1 MIKIRNKKKTGFV
14 DEKANLNNTRFID
27 DSAILNN
34 VKKSSK
40 KIELDDKFVMP
51 ERTDIDKNVFTN
63 KTTTKDY
70 DKYVKSEDTNMD
82 IINDYT
88 KVTTAEKEFKKD
100 YVFLAHENFKY
111 EKRLDEEILKH
122 NPIKILANHFKE
134 AINAFGITASLLSQ
148 LNVAQ
153 SIAKIIA
160 PVPTPEEIQQIKA
173 RLLRLDVTL
182 LTDYYVISQIIQS
195 PELLNF
201 IQSLYQQF
209 EKVVNSP
216 ESKYVISLVKHL
228 MDYIVLNQH
237 KFGMPQFLQNIYNK
251 YFGSNANINPNAP
264 VVEPTNAPITFGH
277 DQTQPI
283 AQRITQSPTTINEA
297 PSFNPEQTTSIIK
310 TYYDLAFSDR
320 QQLQLFYLSMTDG
333 TNTIKELDDI
343 ASFMRGK
350 TINNITTATLNELIT
365 PLIQALNSLTYV
377 DQTVKNEIINK
388 GRNIIS
394 SNGFFFQQK
403 QTLDQQQ
410 QQPQPQTNIQ
420 TQTPSTSS
428 VPSDS
433 SNVPNYYGS
442 QYQSNPDLD
451 YLMNKFNNAFSS
463 NIETLKTL
471 YFQIIDKADPILNK
485 YNELYNT
492 LIRLDKLYDMPVEI
506 APGKL
511 FIINLFNAFNSIPI
525 STLNDFKQIL
535 RAKSDQI
542 MNSPEYAVPGALD
555 ITPLEGFV
563 PINYIRPTPQPTTI
577 AKPYDVKPTQQITPS
592 VGPSYVA
599 QPTTGPQIRPTP
611 EPITGGMLGA
621 SRLASKIQP
630 SKVRVKITKKQ
641 AIKIVETIINNSTN
655 ASGLISGVENVQT
668 LFDQLLSQINIERA
682 IEATSIIVGGA
693 SLLLSAK
700 KFYFDRKGTREERQR
715 LIGERELLAD
725 PELGRDVPVV
735 LNMGTGFGFSAI
747 SMTRFLEIVKDAN
760 PITLAQHMVNL
771 ARNMYRSMS
780 ESDLADAVRQ
790 GAQNLRNDLSDALG
804 PRLEEVVIDPSVKAS
819 EQEGRRRV
827 KEAMEPYQEI
837 DIRARKELDRIK
849 SIKAEG
855 SGLTQEEK
863 EFDQTMTRLDKIKK
877 PQILNK
883 ELELVL
889 KQDQSKLHNL
899 VLEELL
905 KKSKEIDLKLTDKQN
920 LEEVIKDQL
929 NKQVEKEVIREKEV
943 IKEVKPG
950 AKLFNLENILSLE
963 KSILLVNHLFSLYER
978 DLEAIEPEK
987 LKFEIFMIY
996 EDYIFP
1002 LLINIRNNLDSK
1014 LSFLNPKDAIEKSKL
1029 LKTYFGLQGSTYIF
1043 SNIYPKIQNSFSEF
1057 RLKNKQYFSSN
1068 SLDSRIII
1076 TLLEMIKNLFD
1087 RIKVIIPPET
1097 KK

>member
-1 MIKIRNKKKTGFV
+1 MINIRNKKKTGFV
-14 DEKANLNNTRFID
+14 DEKANLNNSVYVD
-27 DSAILNN
+27 DRAILNN

-70 DKYVKSEDTNMD
+70 DKYVKSEDKNID

-111 EKRLDEEILKH
+111 EKRLNDEILKH

-134 AINAFGITASLLSQ
+134 AINAFGVTASILSQ

-195 PELLNF
+195 SELLNF

-251 YFGSNANINPNAP
+251 YFGSTVNINPNAP
-264 VVEPTNAPITFGH
+264 VVEPTNESITFGH

-283 AQRITQSPTTINEA
+283 AQRVTHTPTTSLNQV
-297 PSFNPEQTTSIIK
+297 PTFNPEQTSEIIK

-320 QQLQLFYLSMTDG
+320 QQLELFYLSITDG
-333 TNTIKELDDI
+333 TNTIKELNDI
-343 ASFMRGK
+343 ALFMRGK
-350 TINNITTATLNELIT
+350 TINNISTASLNELIT
-365 PLIQALNSLTYV
+365 PLLQALNTLPYI
-377 DQTVKNEIINK
+377 DQSIKNQLLNK
-388 GRNIIS
+388 GHNIIA

-403 QTLDQQQ
+403 QTLDQPLQ
-410 QQPQPQTNIQ
+410 QQPQQ
-420 TQTPSTSS
+420 TQTPLTSS

-442 QYQSNPDLD
+442 QYQSNSDLD

-492 LIRLDKLYDMPVEI
+492 LIRLDNLYDMPEEV
-506 APGKL
+506 APAKL

-525 STLNDFKQIL
+525 PTLNDFKQIL

-542 MNSPEYAVPGALD
+542 INSTDYAVPGALD
-555 ITPLEGFV
+555 ITPLEGFT
-563 PINYIRPTPQPTTI
+563 PINYIRSPLPQPTTI
-577 AKPYDVKPTQQITPS
+577 TKPYDVKPTQITAS
-592 VGPSYVA
+592 SMTPSYVS
-599 QPTTGPQIRPTP
+599 QPTIESQIQPTP
-611 EPITGGMLGA
+611 QPIRGIMGS

-630 SKVRVKITKKQ
+630 SKVKVKITKKQ

-655 ASGLISGVENVQT
+655 TTGLIAGVEEVQT
-668 LFDQLLSQINIERA
+668 LLDQLMSQINIERA
-682 IEATSIIVGGA
+682 VEIGSIVVGGV
-693 SLLLSAK
+693 SLLMALK
-700 KFYFDRKGTREERQR
+700 KFYSGHKGTREERQR

-747 SMTRFLEIVKDAN
+747 SMSRFLEIVKDAN
-760 PITLAQHMVNL
+760 PMTLAQHMVNL

-780 ESDLADAVRQ
+780 ESDLSDAVRE

-804 PRLEEVVIDPSVKAS
+804 PRLNEVVVEPSVKAS
-819 EQEGRRRV
+819 EEEGRRRV
-827 KEAMEPYQEI
+827 KEAMSKHLERVKQ
-837 DIRARKELDRIK
+837 KESKI
-849 SIKAEG
+849 SKAEG
-855 SGLTQEEK
+855 SGTSQKEK
-863 EFDQTMTRLDKIKK
+863 LAKEIIDRVFNEAMKEIELNENVDNYLKDVVKEAKNELILHDFNILRNRYILELSD
-877 PQILNK
+877 ILN
-883 ELELVL
+883 
-889 KQDQSKLHNL
+889 
-899 VLEELL
+899 
-905 KKSKEIDLKLTDKQN
+905 IDLSSY
-920 LEEVIKDQL
+920 
-929 NKQVEKEVIREKEV
+929 EKYKE
-943 IKEVKPG
+943 
-950 AKLFNLENILSLE
+950 
-963 KSILLVNHLFSLYER
+963 Y
-978 DLEAIEPEK
+978 
-987 LKFEIFMIY
+987 Y
-996 EDYIFP
+996 
-1002 LLINIRNNLDSK
+1002 INIREFMIRLNVYFKLLDPNFQTIKSIEQMYVGNMSDKKMMKNFNDRNFQTIINKLKSFYDTSIK
-1014 LSFLNPKDAIEKSKL
+1014 LSDDSYQKTFLSELKIGILNIINL
-1029 LKTYFGLQGSTYIF
+1029 LKSQ
-1043 SNIYPKIQNSFSEF
+1043 
-1057 RLKNKQYFSSN
+1057 
-1068 SLDSRIII
+1068 
-1076 TLLEMIKNLFD
+1076 
-1087 RIKVIIPPET
+1087 